1 LCITNQGVVKWNGL
15 QKYGNSVKWEGTNGK
30 EQSMQLGERLRELR
44 LLRAL
49 TLLQLSQATGLSVS
63 YLSDLER
70 GRTTPSLETLEKLA
84 SVYDVPLGQLMAS
97 VDGRITAPEQELAPG
112 LQKLLDE
119 GVVDLPTARDLSRIE
134 LRGKRPQTADE
145 WRELYFHL
153 RTLMRP
159 YLREHEE
166 KRGDE

>member
-1 LCITNQGVVKWNGL
+1 
-15 QKYGNSVKWEGTNGK
+15 
-30 EQSMQLGERLRELR
+30 MQLGERLRELR
-44 LLRAL
+44 LGRGT

-84 SVYDVPLGQLMAS
+84 SVHDMPLGQLMAS
-97 VDGRITAPEQELAPG
+97 VDGWTSAPEQGLAPG
-112 LQKLLDE
+112 LQELLDTTE
-119 GVVDLPTARDLSRIE
+119 IDLPTARDLSRIE
-134 LRGKRPQTADE
+134 LRGKRPQTAEE
-145 WRELYFHL
+145 WRELYLHL

-159 YLREHEE
+159 YLRERDE